1 MGHFEKCKYAES
13 CGYEFCPCEE
23 CIDFEAKVMTNA
35 DRIRSM
41 TDEELARLL
50 IFWND
55 DWGRWETDAGCIDA
69 YDPMDSI
76 EEAIKAEVE
85 WLKQPAEVE

>member
-41 TDEELARLL
+41 TDEELAVFLSDDDRCCPPKHPNCKKYV
-50 IFWND
+50 ND
-55 DWGRWETDAGCIDA
+55 CSGCFL
-69 YDPMDSI
+69 
-76 EEAIKAEVE
+76 E